1 MEWGLLSYRDSSPEM
16 KTLPE
21 LLQQAQVA
29 VPDSYFWYT
38 LSLLLAVA
46 LIGIIWRFAERVS
59 KTLDELKII
68 VKVHE
73 SEIESLK
80 ETVRSTFMVKYTKG
94 K

>member
-1 MEWGLLSYRDSSPEM
+1 M
-16 KTLPE
+16 KDPVDQIT
-21 LLQQAQVA
+21 ASQVV

-73 SEIESLK
+73 AEIERLK
-80 ETVRSTFMVKYTKG
+80 KDVQATFLVKYTKG
-94 K
+94 HRE